1 LVTHHFVDS
10 GYCIRM
16 GLPIDLCGA
25 NA

>member
-1 LVTHHFVDS
+1 LVTHYFVGS